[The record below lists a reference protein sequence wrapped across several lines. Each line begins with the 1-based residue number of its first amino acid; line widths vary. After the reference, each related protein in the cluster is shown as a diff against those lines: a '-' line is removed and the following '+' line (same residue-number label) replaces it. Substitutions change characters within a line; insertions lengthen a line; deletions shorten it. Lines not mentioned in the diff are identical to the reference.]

1 MTYPLALALTLTIEV
16 PLYLILG
23 SLLRR
28 KPDGTGLRA
37 AVVVN
42 LVSHPTLWF
51 VLYPLARKVL
61 GETGA
66 LLTGEAIV
74 VVIEAVGLRLMLDEP
89 WLDAFP
95 RATVANAASLVAG
108 LAVYSFSAS

>member
-1 MTYPLALALTLTIEV
+1 M

-28 KPDGTGLRA
+28 QPDGTGLRA
-37 AVVVN
+37 AVAVN

-61 GETGA
+61 GDTGA
-66 LLTGEAIV
+66 LLVGEALV
-74 VVIEAVGLRLMLDEP
+74 VVIETVGLRRLLDEP
-89 WLDAFP
+89 WLDAAP

-108 LAVYSFSAS
+108 LTIYSFVR